1 MKKSIKR
8 TLLGFGLAVAV
19 FAISGCTASFSRPVE
34 KARIAAAFETGV
46 SIFTTEKPSEE
57 AVEYKAG
64 TGIYQIV
71 DMTNPNSTLKAI
83 NNSATS
89 NQVLLPSEQ
98 FFVEMD
104 KKVFEKAL
112 AVSGIQTSEYSK
124 EKFAEILNDFGY
136 LKFISSKDGKL
147 WDAFDQ
153 TIAELRDSTTGIGW
167 ELCPSVDY
175 INIYKSSINTIVD
188 KYRST
193 ITTTGGQYGSYGDVP
208 HTIQLEKKTWGEA
221 WGLGGH
227 LIEGLIVFPVV
238 WMIDG
243 FGNLFSGRNS
253 ANFANGVPQ
262 ILSLLVVTIIVRL
275 FIFLVTIKSTMS
287 QQKMTA
293 LQPELTKIQQKYPN
307 ANTNQS
313 QKQRMAEE
321 QMRLYK
327 KHGVNPLSSLLVII
341 VQFPVFIGVW
351 GAMNGSAL
359 LSTGQFL
366 KLDLSASIWDTLKI
380 GWSHPGWWTAFTLI
394 ILMSASQFF
403 SMKVP
408 QWLQRSKAKKVARLT
423 KNPAEKSQNRTANII
438 SYVMLVMI
446 IIMGFTLPA
455 AMGVYWFIG
464 AIFSLVQSV
473 IMNFG
478 PSWIK
483 GIKKL
488 FRSLKH
494 ERV

>member
-8 TLLGFGLAVAV
+8 TLLGIGLAVGV

-34 KARIAAAFETGV
+34 KARIAASFETGI
-46 SIFTTEKPSEE
+46 STFTTVKPSEE

-71 DMTNPNSTLKAI
+71 DLDKANSTLKSI
-83 NNSATS
+83 NDTANA
-89 NQVLLPSEQ
+89 NQV
-98 FFVEMD
+98 FVPDIEYFKEMD
-104 KKVFEKAL
+104 KKVFDKAL
-112 AVSGIQTSEYSK
+112 EASGLQPADYSDA
-124 EKFAEILNDFGY
+124 KFAEVLKNYGY
-136 LKFISSKDGKL
+136 LKFISSPDGNL
-147 WDAFDQ
+147 WDSFDA
-153 TIAELRDSTTGIGW
+153 TLAEFRAMPNDFW
-167 ELCPSVDY
+167 EKCPSVDY
-175 INIYKSSINTIVD
+175 VNIYKSSINSIVD

-193 ITTTGGQYGSYGDVP
+193 ITTKGGLYGSYGDAGQP
-208 HTIQLEKKTWGEA
+208 IQLEKKTWGEA

-227 LIEGLIVFPVV
+227 LIEGLIVYPVV
-238 WMIDG
+238 WMLDG
-243 FGNLFSGRNS
+243 FGNLFSGKNPAAFS
-253 ANFANGVPQ
+253 NGVPQ

-327 KHGVNPLSSLLVII
+327 KHGVNPLSSLLVLI
-341 VQFPVFIGVW
+341 VQFPIFIGVW

-359 LSTGQFL
+359 LSTGTFL
-366 KLDLSASIWDTLKI
+366 KLDLSASIWECLKM
-380 GWSHPGWWTAFTLI
+380 GPKNHAGWWTALVLI
-394 ILMSASQFF
+394 LLMSAGQFF

-408 QWLQRSKAKKVARLT
+408 QWLQKAKAKKVARLT

-464 AIFSLVQSV
+464 ALFSLVQSV
-473 IMNFG
+473 VMNFG
-478 PSWIK
+478 PTWIK